1 MYEQVD
7 SEVCIRSRDNQ
18 HIQAE
23 RGSDIG
29 RSVSEAGS
37 VTMVNRTGNIQQGGD
52 GGVQNMIS
60 SMSDALKDVM
70 TAAMQSIQQ
79 GVVSA
84 IQSTVQTS
92 TDRHH
97 EETRVRHGDMNDN
110 HPHSLAANP
119 DARSPGHIGRPRQ
132 ISMTWRNQDQR
143 GIAISHL
150 TDRRS
155 IHHKTNDT
163 TGERGPTG
171 MRRMT
176 DTTMT
181 VASSLGGQ
189 RHQLNEQT

>member
-7 SEVCIRSRDNQ
+7 SEVSIRSRDNQ
-18 HIQAE
+18 HIQDE
-23 RGSDIG
+23 RGSDVG

-37 VTMVNRTGNIQQGGD
+37 VTVVNRTGNIQQGGD

-70 TAAMQSIQQ
+70 TAAMQSMQQ

-97 EETRVRHGDMNDN
+97 EETRIRHGDMNDN

-119 DARSPGHIGRPRQ
+119 DTRSPGHIGRPRPDLYD
-132 ISMTWRNQDQR
+132 MEDQDQR
-143 GIAISHL
+143 GIAISHM

-155 IHHKTNDT
+155 IHH
-163 TGERGPTG
+163 
-171 MRRMT
+171 
-176 DTTMT
+176 
-181 VASSLGGQ
+181 
-189 RHQLNEQT
+189 